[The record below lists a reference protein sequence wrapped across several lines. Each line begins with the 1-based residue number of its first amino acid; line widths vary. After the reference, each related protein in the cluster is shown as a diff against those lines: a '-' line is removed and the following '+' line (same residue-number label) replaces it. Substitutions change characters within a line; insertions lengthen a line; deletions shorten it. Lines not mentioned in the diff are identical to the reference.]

1 MAGDPNK
8 NGSFNK
14 IVIAVMGSISLFSA
28 GWAASATTAWLDVRR
43 IDIQGSQKTQQLEAR
58 VAKVETTM
66 EVCLKQIQ
74 EQLKEINQELKS
86 R

>member
-1 MAGDPNK
+1 MAGDVSK

-14 IVIAVMGSISLFSA
+14 FVVSIMGAVTLFSA
-28 GWAASATTAWLDVRR
+28 GWAASATTAWLDIRR

-66 EVCLKQIQ
+66 EVWLKQIQ